1 MQRIMLT
8 FLIVSTLFAGCAN
21 IIPTNSSAESVWR
34 IVPKSE
40 PDSVVAQT
48 RSRGSLVSVLCL
60 PDGCRALVVAPS
72 PCQPN
77 SIVPVLI
84 NTEVD
89 SIIATGS
96 CLPIERESLKRDNPA
111 SSETGAV
118 YLTDPNL
125 LLPQIVF
132 GDDITIA
139 IPASNG
145 KIDVYSIPTVG
156 LRSLM
161 ESVKPDI
168 FDFPELRDNTEL
180 SPYGVPT
187 PPNLDE
193 KEENSW
199 QRGMDSV

>member
-1 MQRIMLT
+1 M
-8 FLIVSTLFAGCAN
+8 
-21 IIPTNSSAESVWR
+21 
-34 IVPKSE
+34 
-40 PDSVVAQT
+40 
-48 RSRGSLVSVLCL
+48 
-60 PDGCRALVVAPS
+60 
-72 PCQPN
+72 
-77 SIVPVLI
+77 
-84 NTEVD
+84 D